1 MNSIPPAC
9 TQQFVN
15 IVFSNP
21 MTNRLLLVFILAAGC
36 ISASSFVRETP
47 AHQKKKVINTI
58 VIDPGHGGSDAGATG
73 QYSTEK
79 EICLAVSLK
88 LGAMIRKEFPDLRLL
103 FTRETDTYPPLH
115 DRAKFAN
122 ENKGDLYLCIHVNS
136 AGGRRKAELVGY
148 KTVTYYTGKGSSRKK
163 RTKRVPQYRYTN
175 LPSEAKGTETYIW
188 GAHRSED
195 KELAIIEN
203 APMLREENFEKNY
216 GNVDVNSPEFIA
228 ISLLKTKQ
236 YFKRSATLAGFI
248 QDEFVKVGR
257 VDRDVRQRGIGIWVL
272 QATAMP
278 SVLVETGFISN
289 PDEEQY
295 LNSEMGQEE
304 LSACIVRA
312 LKNYIAWLEQRQ
324 NVAGQES
331 PAQGY
336 GSNLSF
342 LKQIEAAEKNAKHE
356 D

>member
-1 MNSIPPAC
+1 M
-9 TQQFVN
+9 VN
-15 IVFSNP
+15 RI
-21 MTNRLLLVFILAAGC
+21 LLLFIIAAC
-36 ISASSFVRETP
+36 SISVSSYVRETP
-47 AHQKKKVINTI
+47 TTKNKKVINTV
-58 VIDPGHGGSDAGATG
+58 VIDPGHGGEDAGARG
-73 QYSTEK
+73 QYSNEK
-79 EICLAVSLK
+79 DICLAVSLK
-88 LGAMIRKEFPDLRLL
+88 LGAMIKNEFPDLNILY
-103 FTRETDTYPPLH
+103 TRETDIYPQLH

-122 ENKGDLYLCIHVNS
+122 ENKGDLYLCVHVNA
-136 AGGRRKAELVGY
+136 AGGRRKAELIGY
-148 KTVTYYTGKGSSRKK
+148 KTVTYYTGKGASRKK
-163 RTKRVPQYRYTN
+163 RTKRVPQYRYTT

-203 APMLREENFEKNY
+203 APMLREENFEQNY

-289 PDEEQY
+289 PDEERY
-295 LNSEMGQEE
+295 LNSPEGQEE
-304 LSACIVRA
+304 LSACIVKA
-312 LKNYIAWLEQRQ
+312 LKNYVAWLEQRQ
-324 NVAGQES
+324 NAGAQETGGQAYS
-331 PAQGY
+331 
-336 GSNLSF
+336 SNLSF
-342 LKQIEAAEKNAKHE
+342 LQQVEFAEKNRQP
-356 D
+356 

>member
-1 MNSIPPAC
+1 
-9 TQQFVN
+9 
-15 IVFSNP
+15 
-21 MTNRLLLVFILAAGC
+21 MTNRLLPLFILAAGC
-36 ISASSFVRETP
+36 ISISSFVRVTP
-47 AHQKKKVINTI
+47 GDKKKKVINTV
-58 VIDPGHGGSDAGATG
+58 VIDPGHGGSDAGAKG

-79 EICLAVSLK
+79 EICLAVSMK
-88 LGAMIRKEFPDLRLL
+88 LGAMIKNEFPDLNILY
-103 FTRETDTYPPLH
+103 TRETDTYPELH

-122 ENKGDLYLCIHVNS
+122 ENKGDLYLCIHVN
-136 AGGRRKAELVGY
+136 AARGRRKAELIGY
-148 KTVTYYTGKGSSRKK
+148 KTVTYYTGKGASRKK
-163 RTKRVPQYRYTN
+163 RTKRVPQYKYTN

-216 GNVDVNSPEFIA
+216 GNIDVNSPEFIA

-295 LNSEMGQEE
+295 LNSAEGQEE

-324 NVAGQES
+324 NATGQEP
-331 PAQGY
+331 PAQSY

-342 LKQIEAAEKNAKHE
+342 LQQIEAAEKNRHP
-356 D
+356 

>member
-1 MNSIPPAC
+1 
-9 TQQFVN
+9 
-15 IVFSNP
+15 
-21 MTNRLLLVFILAAGC
+21 MTNRLLLLFILAAGC
-36 ISASSFVRETP
+36 ISVSSFVRETP
-47 AHQKKKVINTI
+47 APKKKKVINTI
-58 VIDPGHGGSDAGATG
+58 VIDPGHGGSDAGAKG

-88 LGAMIRKEFPDLRLL
+88 LGALIRNEFPDLNIL
-103 FTRETDTYPPLH
+103 FTRETDTYPELH

-122 ENKGDLYLCIHVNS
+122 ENKGDLYLCVHVNA
-136 AGGRRKAELVGY
+136 AGGRRKAELIGY
-148 KTVTYYTGKGSSRKK
+148 KTVTYYTGKGASRKK

-216 GNVDVNSPEFIA
+216 GNIDVNSPEFIA

-278 SVLVETGFISN
+278 SVLIETGFISN

-295 LNSEMGQEE
+295 LNSNEGQEE

-324 NVAGQES
+324 NGTGQEP

-336 GSNLSF
+336 SSNLSF
-342 LKQIEAAEKNAKHE
+342 LQQVAAAEKHRHP
-356 D
+356 

>member
-1 MNSIPPAC
+1 
-9 TQQFVN
+9 
-15 IVFSNP
+15 

-36 ISASSFVRETP
+36 ISVSSFVRETP
-47 AHQKKKVINTI
+47 ADKKKKVINTV
-58 VIDPGHGGSDAGATG
+58 VIDPGHGGSDAGAKG

-88 LGAMIRKEFPDLRLL
+88 LGDLIRKEFPDLNIL
-103 FTRETDTYPPLH
+103 FTRETDTYPELH

-122 ENKGDLYLCIHVNS
+122 ENKGDLYLCIHVNA
-136 AGGRRKAELVGY
+136 AGGRRKAELIGY
-148 KTVTYYTGKGSSRKK
+148 KTVTYYTGKGASRTK
-163 RTKRVPQYRYTN
+163 RTKRVPQYKYTN

-203 APMLREENFEKNY
+203 APMLREENIEKNY
-216 GNVDVNSPEFIA
+216 GNIDVNSPEFIA

-295 LNSEMGQEE
+295 LNSTEGQEE

-324 NVAGQES
+324 NGTGQEP

-336 GSNLSF
+336 SSNLSF
-342 LKQIEAAEKNAKHE
+342 LQQIEAAEKNRHP
-356 D
+356 